1 MTLKL
6 ERAWSNRPY
15 FHSEP
20 SKGDVSQRV
29 AAIFAMEDRHR
40 RMCQLNVT
48 EVNAPTLTLDPT
60 RQGMLLAN
68 FLRAEPGIQWF
79 GCSRCKPQS
88 TCGASRDEY

>member
-48 EVNAPTLTLDPT
+48 EVNAPTLTLDSSRNAPS
-60 RQGMLLAN
+60 QFFAG
-68 FLRAEPGIQWF
+68 RAWN
-79 GCSRCKPQS
+79 SVVRL
-88 TCGASRDEY
+88 